1 MNTLKLITDYIDEN
15 DWRVKENSNT
25 NYSFAGLQGHIASAC
40 ISDYALNTMYK
51 GKIAEAHKRCFFH
64 LHDLGSAMIGYCT
77 GWGTET
83 LVKEG
88 FNMDNRFV
96 WSNPPKHFNT
106 LLEQINNFIFT
117 LAGEWAGAQALNS
130 FDTYL
135 APFIREDNLTYD
147 EVKKSIQNLIFNL
160 NVKTRV
166 QMQSPFSNISVDI
179 VPPKD
184 IKYRNVIVG
193 GKELEYTYADCQKE
207 MDMLNKAL
215 IEVMLE
221 GDSKGKPFTF
231 PIITYNIGVD
241 FPWDSEIAEDI
252 FKLGDEIGSCYYQ
265 NFISSGLN
273 PDDVRSMC
281 PMTPDTKVLVK
292 SRDGIRVTDI
302 DNIVNN
308 MVQCNTEYETWTN
321 DGWKKIKPIKVPKTK
336 VYKIKLSN
344 GAEVKFGENHLQPI
358 MGNQVLQVKD
368 LKENMWLPFNK
379 KSFGTDIG
387 DKELGF
393 AIGAYI
399 GDGSKHEKGITYSL
413 CSFEKDDE
421 TELRLV
427 NFWKRIGFD
436 CTVTLSE
443 RNVRF
448 VNVNGHSYDIVK
460 KYVDGDN
467 ALTKRL
473 TDDVFNSSIEF
484 KQGLLEGF
492 AATDGSRSK
501 KRLYTSSND
510 LRQDMAY
517 LLSSIGRKYLINY
530 KDNRENR
537 LGTNTNYRIDYP
549 ERGNY
554 GELYKEDDNYYYY
567 KIVKIEEVN
576 YTGDYLYCFEVDN
589 KDHLFMLAN
598 GLITHNCRLSLD
610 TRELKRNTGGIFG
623 SSDSTGSIGVVTLNL
638 PRMAFMAKK
647 IAMDNKTFKNI
658 LEPFDDLVDSIDK
671 LKTKYKKEELMIKIF
686 YVMIDYFMNLAKNSL
701 VIKRNKVEEMYKL
714 NMMPYTSR
722 YLKTFKNH
730 FNTIGVNGGH
740 ECLLNLF
747 GYGIETEQGN
757 KFMSEV
763 LQHML
768 DNLSDYQEEYSNF
781 YGDNSGLLFNL
792 EATPAEGTGTRFAK
806 HDLDDF
812 NNEIITANGHQLPYY
827 TNSTQLPQD
836 YTENIFDVFENQ
848 NSLQPLYT
856 SGTVQHIYLNEPVHN
871 WKTSQNLIR
880 KLFEHYKLPYVSL
893 SPNICVCPIHGRLPK
908 TYEYCPYDHTPEE
921 IEELKNRGYK
931 FQ

>member
-130 FDTYL
+130 FDTFL

-207 MDMLNKAL
+207 MNMLNKAL

-281 PMTPDTKVLVK
+281 
-292 SRDGIRVTDI
+292 
-302 DNIVNN
+302 
-308 MVQCNTEYETWTN
+308 
-321 DGWKKIKPIKVPKTK
+321 
-336 VYKIKLSN
+336 
-344 GAEVKFGENHLQPI
+344 
-358 MGNQVLQVKD
+358 
-368 LKENMWLPFNK
+368 
-379 KSFGTDIG
+379 
-387 DKELGF
+387 
-393 AIGAYI
+393 
-399 GDGSKHEKGITYSL
+399 
-413 CSFEKDDE
+413 
-421 TELRLV
+421 
-427 NFWKRIGFD
+427 
-436 CTVTLSE
+436 
-443 RNVRF
+443 
-448 VNVNGHSYDIVK
+448 
-460 KYVDGDN
+460 
-467 ALTKRL
+467 
-473 TDDVFNSSIEF
+473 
-484 KQGLLEGF
+484 
-492 AATDGSRSK
+492 
-501 KRLYTSSND
+501 
-510 LRQDMAY
+510 
-517 LLSSIGRKYLINY
+517 
-530 KDNRENR
+530 
-537 LGTNTNYRIDYP
+537 
-549 ERGNY
+549 
-554 GELYKEDDNYYYY
+554 
-567 KIVKIEEVN
+567 
-576 YTGDYLYCFEVDN
+576 
-589 KDHLFMLAN
+589 
-598 GLITHNCRLSLD
+598 CRLSLD

-781 YGDNSGLLFNL
+781 YGDNTGLLFNL

>member
-130 FDTYL
+130 FDTFL

-281 PMTPDTKVLVK
+281 
-292 SRDGIRVTDI
+292 
-302 DNIVNN
+302 
-308 MVQCNTEYETWTN
+308 
-321 DGWKKIKPIKVPKTK
+321 
-336 VYKIKLSN
+336 
-344 GAEVKFGENHLQPI
+344 
-358 MGNQVLQVKD
+358 
-368 LKENMWLPFNK
+368 
-379 KSFGTDIG
+379 
-387 DKELGF
+387 
-393 AIGAYI
+393 
-399 GDGSKHEKGITYSL
+399 
-413 CSFEKDDE
+413 
-421 TELRLV
+421 
-427 NFWKRIGFD
+427 
-436 CTVTLSE
+436 
-443 RNVRF
+443 
-448 VNVNGHSYDIVK
+448 
-460 KYVDGDN
+460 
-467 ALTKRL
+467 
-473 TDDVFNSSIEF
+473 
-484 KQGLLEGF
+484 
-492 AATDGSRSK
+492 
-501 KRLYTSSND
+501 
-510 LRQDMAY
+510 
-517 LLSSIGRKYLINY
+517 
-530 KDNRENR
+530 
-537 LGTNTNYRIDYP
+537 
-549 ERGNY
+549 
-554 GELYKEDDNYYYY
+554 
-567 KIVKIEEVN
+567 
-576 YTGDYLYCFEVDN
+576 
-589 KDHLFMLAN
+589 
-598 GLITHNCRLSLD
+598 CRLSLD

>member
-64 LHDLGSAMIGYCT
+64 LHDLGSAIIGYCT

-130 FDTYL
+130 FDTFL
-135 APFIREDNLTYD
+135 APFIREDNLTYND
-147 EVKKSIQNLIFNL
+147 VKKSIQNLIFNL

-281 PMTPDTKVLVK
+281 
-292 SRDGIRVTDI
+292 
-302 DNIVNN
+302 
-308 MVQCNTEYETWTN
+308 
-321 DGWKKIKPIKVPKTK
+321 
-336 VYKIKLSN
+336 
-344 GAEVKFGENHLQPI
+344 
-358 MGNQVLQVKD
+358 
-368 LKENMWLPFNK
+368 
-379 KSFGTDIG
+379 
-387 DKELGF
+387 
-393 AIGAYI
+393 
-399 GDGSKHEKGITYSL
+399 
-413 CSFEKDDE
+413 
-421 TELRLV
+421 
-427 NFWKRIGFD
+427 
-436 CTVTLSE
+436 
-443 RNVRF
+443 
-448 VNVNGHSYDIVK
+448 
-460 KYVDGDN
+460 
-467 ALTKRL
+467 
-473 TDDVFNSSIEF
+473 
-484 KQGLLEGF
+484 
-492 AATDGSRSK
+492 
-501 KRLYTSSND
+501 
-510 LRQDMAY
+510 
-517 LLSSIGRKYLINY
+517 
-530 KDNRENR
+530 
-537 LGTNTNYRIDYP
+537 
-549 ERGNY
+549 
-554 GELYKEDDNYYYY
+554 
-567 KIVKIEEVN
+567 
-576 YTGDYLYCFEVDN
+576 
-589 KDHLFMLAN
+589 
-598 GLITHNCRLSLD
+598 CRLSLD

>member
-207 MDMLNKAL
+207 MNMLNKAL

-281 PMTPDTKVLVK
+281 
-292 SRDGIRVTDI
+292 
-302 DNIVNN
+302 
-308 MVQCNTEYETWTN
+308 
-321 DGWKKIKPIKVPKTK
+321 
-336 VYKIKLSN
+336 
-344 GAEVKFGENHLQPI
+344 
-358 MGNQVLQVKD
+358 
-368 LKENMWLPFNK
+368 
-379 KSFGTDIG
+379 
-387 DKELGF
+387 
-393 AIGAYI
+393 
-399 GDGSKHEKGITYSL
+399 
-413 CSFEKDDE
+413 
-421 TELRLV
+421 
-427 NFWKRIGFD
+427 
-436 CTVTLSE
+436 
-443 RNVRF
+443 
-448 VNVNGHSYDIVK
+448 
-460 KYVDGDN
+460 
-467 ALTKRL
+467 
-473 TDDVFNSSIEF
+473 
-484 KQGLLEGF
+484 
-492 AATDGSRSK
+492 
-501 KRLYTSSND
+501 
-510 LRQDMAY
+510 
-517 LLSSIGRKYLINY
+517 
-530 KDNRENR
+530 
-537 LGTNTNYRIDYP
+537 
-549 ERGNY
+549 
-554 GELYKEDDNYYYY
+554 
-567 KIVKIEEVN
+567 
-576 YTGDYLYCFEVDN
+576 
-589 KDHLFMLAN
+589 
-598 GLITHNCRLSLD
+598 CRLSLD

-647 IAMDNKTFKNI
+647 IAIDNKTFKSI
-658 LEPFDDLVDSIDK
+658 LEPFDDLVNSINK
-671 LKTKYKKEELMIKIF
+671 LKTKYKEEELMIKIF

-714 NMMPYTSR
+714 HMMPYTSR

-768 DNLSDYQEEYSNF
+768 DNLSDYQEEYSDF
-781 YGDNSGLLFNL
+781 YGDNTGLLFNL

-812 NNEIITANGHQLPYY
+812 NNEIITANGRQLPYY

>member
-64 LHDLGSAMIGYCT
+64 LHDLGSAVIGYCT

-130 FDTYL
+130 FDTFL
-135 APFIREDNLTYD
+135 APFIREDNLTYND
-147 EVKKSIQNLIFNL
+147 VKKSIQNLIFNL

-281 PMTPDTKVLVK
+281 
-292 SRDGIRVTDI
+292 
-302 DNIVNN
+302 
-308 MVQCNTEYETWTN
+308 
-321 DGWKKIKPIKVPKTK
+321 
-336 VYKIKLSN
+336 
-344 GAEVKFGENHLQPI
+344 
-358 MGNQVLQVKD
+358 
-368 LKENMWLPFNK
+368 
-379 KSFGTDIG
+379 
-387 DKELGF
+387 
-393 AIGAYI
+393 
-399 GDGSKHEKGITYSL
+399 
-413 CSFEKDDE
+413 
-421 TELRLV
+421 
-427 NFWKRIGFD
+427 
-436 CTVTLSE
+436 
-443 RNVRF
+443 
-448 VNVNGHSYDIVK
+448 
-460 KYVDGDN
+460 
-467 ALTKRL
+467 
-473 TDDVFNSSIEF
+473 
-484 KQGLLEGF
+484 
-492 AATDGSRSK
+492 
-501 KRLYTSSND
+501 
-510 LRQDMAY
+510 
-517 LLSSIGRKYLINY
+517 
-530 KDNRENR
+530 
-537 LGTNTNYRIDYP
+537 
-549 ERGNY
+549 
-554 GELYKEDDNYYYY
+554 
-567 KIVKIEEVN
+567 
-576 YTGDYLYCFEVDN
+576 
-589 KDHLFMLAN
+589 
-598 GLITHNCRLSLD
+598 CRLSLD

-781 YGDNSGLLFNL
+781 YGDNTGLLFNL